1 MIPELG
7 SGVGLGVLLQFLRAN
22 SKFNE
27 VAYLGILAGG
37 ALIVAWMWGIEPT
50 AFFGPERKA
59 AWLKVVEIIIGSF
72 SGTQGTSTLANLAKS
87 MGANASHP
95 LVPVTN
101 SKS

>member
-7 SGVGLGVLLQFLRAN
+7 SGVGLGVLLQFLRSN
-22 SKFNE
+22 SKCHE
-27 VAYLGILAGG
+27 LVYLGILVAGAFG
-37 ALIVAWMWGIEPT
+37 VALIMGNNFSDFI
-50 AFFGPERKA
+50 GPERKA
-59 AWLKVVEIIIGSF
+59 AWENVVKIVIGSF

-101 SKS
+101 SK

>member
-7 SGVGLGVLLQFLRAN
+7 SGVGLGVLLQFLRSN
-22 SKFNE
+22 SKCHE
-27 VAYLGILAGG
+27 LVYLGILVGG
-37 ALIVAWMWGIEPT
+37 AGIVAWIMGVEPT
-50 AFFGPERKA
+50 SYLGPERKA
-59 AWLKVVEIIIGSF
+59 AWENLLKIVIGSF

-101 SKS
+101 SK